1 MDNFLFISL
10 LENLKN
16 LNYSWTMDKFSISFL
31 NINTSVHMVQD

>member
-10 LENLKN
+10 IQNLKN
-16 LNYSWTMDKFSISFL
+16 LNYSSPMDKLSISFC